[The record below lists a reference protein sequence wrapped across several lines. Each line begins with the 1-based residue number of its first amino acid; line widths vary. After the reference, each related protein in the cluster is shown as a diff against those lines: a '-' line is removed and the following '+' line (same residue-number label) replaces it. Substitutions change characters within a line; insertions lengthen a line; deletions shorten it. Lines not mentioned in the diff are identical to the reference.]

1 MLQNISICAI
11 SHRISNCQKCHIFP
25 FFKFFTYFISII
37 FSKNFSRF
45 HIFYH
50 RKFQK
55 HLLYTRFQIFSY
67 NIKSRAS
74 FSTFC
79 LRQYN
84 YIHFVQFFRRFNR
97 YIFRISHSNSN
108 TVKFTFF
115 HISLSFLFILLLIL
129 IKNLLFISYLTSLL
143 SNFFYLP
150 LKIFFKFQ
158 LFSQLFLNKFL

>member
-1 MLQNISICAI
+1 MLQNISIRAI
-11 SHRISNCQKCHIFP
+11 SHRISNCQKCHILPLFQ
-25 FFKFFTYFISII
+25 FSTYFISII

-50 RKFQK
+50 RKLQK
-55 HLLYTRFQIFSY
+55 HLLYTSFHILFY

-74 FSTFC
+74 FPTFC

-84 YIHFVQFFRRFNR
+84 YIHLMQFFCCFNR
-97 YIFRISHSNSN
+97 YIFRISYSYSN

-129 IKNLLFISYLTSLL
+129 LKNLLFIFYLTSLL